1 MNSGGEASAIKV
13 RGILLEKF
21 YISGGK
27 PLTGKVSIGGAK
39 NAAVA
44 ILPAALLADSPCI
57 IHNLPYIDD
66 VICLADILKETGAKV
81 NLKQREGAYIDG
93 STVTKYK
100 ASYEMVKLM
109 RASYY
114 LIGVLL
120 GKFGKAEIPLPGGC
134 EIGARPI
141 DQHIKGFEAL
151 GANVV
156 IEHGVVKASAE
167 KLIGN
172 EVYLDVVSVGAT
184 INIMFA
190 AVKAEGSTTIVNA
203 AKEPHVVDVAN
214 FLNSMGANVKGA
226 GTDTIR
232 IKGVEVLNGCEYTII
247 PDQIEAGTFMVAAAA
262 TAGDVVVADVIPK
275 HMESI
280 TAKLLEM
287 GIEVIEGDDYIRVRG
302 VQKPR
307 RVNIKTLPYPGFP
320 TDLQQPISVMCCVA
334 KGTSIIHESLF
345 DHRFRHVEELRRM
358 GANIKVEDRTA
369 IFEGVGGLSG
379 APVTAT
385 DLRAGAAL
393 IIAGLM
399 ANGVTEVDNIHFI
412 DRGYERI
419 EEKLTALGADIRR
432 VKDGDKPLKVLLGS
446 SNSAR

>member
-1 MNSGGEASAIKV
+1 M
-13 RGILLEKF
+13 EKF
-21 YISGGK
+21 YISGGR

-44 ILPAALLADSPCI
+44 ILPAALLADGPCI
-57 IHNLPYIDD
+57 INNLPYIDD
-66 VICLADILKETGAKV
+66 VICLADILKEIGAKV
-81 NLKQREGAYIDG
+81 NLSQKGAAYIDG
-93 STVTKYK
+93 SKVTQHKP
-100 ASYEMVKLM
+100 SYDMVKQM

-120 GKFGKAEIPLPGGC
+120 GKYGKAEIPLPGGC
-134 EIGARPI
+134 EIGVRPI

-151 GANVV
+151 GAKVV

-167 KLIGN
+167 KLTGN
-172 EVYLDVVSVGAT
+172 EVYLDIVSVGAT
-184 INIMFA
+184 INIMLA

-203 AKEPHVVDVAN
+203 AKEPHVVDTAN

-232 IKGVEVLNGCEYTII
+232 IKGVKQLNGCEYTII
-247 PDQIEAGTFMVAAAA
+247 PDQIEAGTFMIAAAA
-262 TAGDVVVADVIPK
+262 TVGDVIVADVIPK
-275 HMESI
+275 HLESI

-287 GIEVIEGDDYIRVRG
+287 GIEVIEGDDYVRVRG
-302 VQKPR
+302 IRKPR

-320 TDLQQPISVMCCVA
+320 TDLQQPISVLCSIA

-358 GANIKVEDRTA
+358 GANIKVEDRAA
-369 IFEGVGGLSG
+369 IFEGVDSLSG
-379 APVTAT
+379 APITAT

-393 IIAGLM
+393 IIAGLT
-399 ANGVTEVDNIHFI
+399 ANGVTEIDNISFI

-419 EEKLTALGADIRR
+419 EEKLTALGAYIKRL
-432 VKDGDKPLKVLLGS
+432 KDGEKPLKVLAGS
-446 SNSAR
+446 SNPVR

>member
-1 MNSGGEASAIKV
+1 M
-13 RGILLEKF
+13 LLEKF
-21 YISGGK
+21 YITGGNR
-27 PLTGKVSIGGAK
+27 LTGTVTIAGAK

-44 ILPAALLADSPCI
+44 ILPAALLADSPCVI
-57 IHNLPYIDD
+57 DNLPYIDD
-66 VICLADILKETGAKV
+66 VIVLADILTEIGANV
-81 NLKQREGAYIDG
+81 NLGRNGRACIDG
-93 STVTKYK
+93 RPVRKYR
-100 ASYEMVKLM
+100 APLDMVKRM

-114 LIGVLL
+114 LLGVLL
-120 GKFGKAEIPLPGGC
+120 GNFGKAEIPLPGGC

-151 GANVV
+151 GAKVE
-156 IEHGVVKASAE
+156 IEHGIIKAQAD
-167 KLIGN
+167 KLVGN
-172 EVYLDVVSVGAT
+172 EIYLDVVSVGAT
-184 INIMFA
+184 INIMLA
-190 AVKAEGSTTIVNA
+190 AVKAEGATTIVNA

-232 IKGVEVLNGCEYTII
+232 IKGVEKLNGCEYTII
-247 PDQIEAGTFMVAAAA
+247 PDQIEAGTFMIAAAA
-262 TAGDVVVADVIPK
+262 TGGDVIVSGVIPK
-275 HMESI
+275 HLESI

-287 GIEVIEGDDYIRVRG
+287 GEEVIEGDDYVRVRG
-302 VQKPR
+302 IAKPR

-320 TDLQQPISVMCCVA
+320 TDLQQPMSVLCSIA

-358 GANIKVEDRTA
+358 GANIKVEDRVA
-369 IFEGVGGLSG
+369 ICEGVDFLTG

-393 IIAGLM
+393 IIAGLV
-399 ANGVTEVDNIHFI
+399 ARGVTEIENIHFI

-419 EEKLTALGADIRR
+419 EEKLVKLGADIRR
-432 VKDGDKPLKVLLGS
+432 LDDGESILKVVS
-446 SNSAR
+446 SNTAMG

>member
-1 MNSGGEASAIKV
+1 M
-13 RGILLEKF
+13 EKF
-21 YISGGK
+21 YISGGR

-44 ILPAALLADSPCI
+44 ILPAALLADGPCI
-57 IHNLPYIDD
+57 INNLPYIDD
-66 VICLADILKETGAKV
+66 VICLADILKEIGAKV
-81 NLKQREGAYIDG
+81 NLSQKGAAYIDG
-93 STVTKYK
+93 SKVTQHKP
-100 ASYEMVKLM
+100 SYDMVKQM

-120 GKFGKAEIPLPGGC
+120 GKYGKAEIPLPGGC
-134 EIGARPI
+134 EIGVRPI

-151 GANVV
+151 GAKVV

-167 KLIGN
+167 KLTGN
-172 EVYLDVVSVGAT
+172 EVYLDIVSVGAT
-184 INIMFA
+184 INIMLA

-203 AKEPHVVDVAN
+203 AKEPHVVDTAN

-232 IKGVEVLNGCEYTII
+232 IKGVKQLNGCEYTII
-247 PDQIEAGTFMVAAAA
+247 PDQIEAGTFMIAAAA
-262 TAGDVVVADVIPK
+262 TVGDVIVADVIPK
-275 HMESI
+275 HLESI

-287 GIEVIEGDDYIRVRG
+287 GIEVIEGDDYVRVRG
-302 VQKPR
+302 IRKPR

-320 TDLQQPISVMCCVA
+320 TDLQQPISVLCSIA

-358 GANIKVEDRTA
+358 GANIKVEDRAA
-369 IFEGVGGLSG
+369 IFEGVDSLSG
-379 APVTAT
+379 APITAT

-393 IIAGLM
+393 IIAGLT
-399 ANGVTEVDNIHFI
+399 ANGVTEIDNISFI

-419 EEKLTALGADIRR
+419 EEKLTALGADIKRL
-432 VKDGDKPLKVLLGS
+432 KDGEKPLKVLAGS
-446 SNSAR
+446 SNPVR